1 MTILYFKCLKCKIEF
16 DFNVGKV
23 SNFVDNKHH
32 MENLPAC
39 PICGN
44 TEEADIIFTD
54 KSIPIFQKLYDRN
67 TKKIA
72 IREYRPGKLM
82 NYADI
87 FGGSKLLRLVFKNVD
102 YKIGDF
108 YCVTPLCDCKDIMLH
123 AFEAHSNLD
132 NPLWNIAYNYQLD
145 EITEYEN
152 ISEEDSQNIINK
164 LNEFDKDVFSKRHIA
179 LKKELRYPLN
189 KKFKNNELEECK
201 RCYQKFIPFL
211 IKASSAENDLFDYE
225 DLLAKI
231 TKDFDDYVK
240 NYFICLVK
248 TCSLDELSDRIARYA
263 SSLDIYGF

>member
-179 LKKELRYPLN
+179 LKKELRYPLHN
-189 KKFKNNELEECK
+189 KFFKKEKSHRKIGRNEPCPCGSGK
-201 RCYQKFIPFL
+201 KYKKC
-211 IKASSAENDLFDYE
+211 
-225 DLLAKI
+225 
-231 TKDFDDYVK
+231 
-240 NYFICLVK
+240 CLDVM
-248 TCSLDELSDRIARYA
+248 RN
-263 SSLDIYGF
+263 